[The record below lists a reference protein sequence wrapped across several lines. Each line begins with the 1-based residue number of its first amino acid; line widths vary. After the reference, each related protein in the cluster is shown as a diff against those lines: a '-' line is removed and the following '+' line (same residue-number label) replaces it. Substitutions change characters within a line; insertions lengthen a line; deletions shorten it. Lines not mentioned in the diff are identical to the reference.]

1 MRDAEFRSRAR
12 KMNELS
18 HNGLMEVRRLSKR
31 FGSTQALRD
40 VSLSI
45 RPGKVHAVL
54 GENGAGKS
62 TLIAIL
68 SGALQPDSGEILLQ
82 GQPVHWSSPI
92 AATRQ
97 GISVV
102 HQELALCPN
111 LTAVENIGLHEVS
124 VRAGWKTVPRTAM
137 RRQGGELLQTLGFDP
152 HDLDLPVRR
161 LSLGQQQLVEIA
173 KALATNVRVLILDE
187 PNSAL
192 TKSESARLFR
202 IIREL
207 RANGVAIVYVS
218 HRLEE
223 VMDLADESTI
233 LRDGRLVE
241 HGPQVEYTISRLIE
255 RMVGRE
261 INHLFHREPR
271 SPPGKEAVFE
281 VANLDDGRFLRGVAF
296 EIRAGE
302 ILGLAGLPGSGK
314 DEFIDCLTGE
324 RPCTGVFRLKGRTL
338 RPLAAKELLR
348 QGIALVPA
356 DRRLAG
362 MLPSMNVQDNI
373 CAGQI
378 RQLSRYAVLQR
389 KKMETLAETFVRLF
403 RIKLGNVSQSIT
415 TLSGGNQQKVIL
427 ARNLATKPD
436 LLVLHEP
443 TRGID
448 VGAKSEIYNILNE
461 LAGQGTTI
469 LIVSSEL
476 SELIGQCDRLLT
488 MWNGRISGTF
498 SKEEFEEQRI
508 LAAAMG
514 QIDSKTL

>member
-1 MRDAEFRSRAR
+1 
-12 KMNELS
+12 MNELS
-18 HNGLMEVRRLSKR
+18 HHDSLEVRQVSKR

-40 VSLSI
+40 VSLTI

-68 SGALQPDSGEILLQ
+68 SGALQPDSGEILLY
-82 GQPVHWSSPI
+82 GRPIHWSNPI

-111 LTAVENIGLHEVS
+111 LTAVENIGLHEAS
-124 VRAGWKTVPRTAM
+124 VRAGWKTVPRAAM
-137 RRQGGELLQTLGFDP
+137 RRKGGELLQTLGFDRN
-152 HDLDLPVRR
+152 DLDLPIRR

-207 RANGVAIVYVS
+207 RAGDVAVVYVS

-233 LRDGRLVE
+233 LRDGQVVG
-241 HGPQVEYTISRLIE
+241 HGPQAEYTIPRLIE

-261 INHLFHREPR
+261 INHLFHREPLG
-271 SPPGKEAVFE
+271 PPGKEVVFE
-281 VANLDDGRFLRGVAF
+281 VVELDDGRFLRGVTF

-324 RPCTGVFRLKGRTL
+324 RPCTGLFRLKGRTL
-338 RPLAAKELLR
+338 RSLSAKELLR

-362 MLPSMNVQDNI
+362 TLPSMNVQDNI
-373 CAGQI
+373 CASQI
-378 RQLSRYAVLQR
+378 RRLSQYAVLQR
-389 KKMETLAETFVRLF
+389 RKMEKLAETFVRRF
-403 RIKLGNVSQSIT
+403 RIKLGNVSQLIT

-427 ARNLATKPD
+427 ARNLATRPD

-448 VGAKSEIYNILNE
+448 VGAKSEIYDILNE
-461 LAGQGTTI
+461 LAGRGTTI
-469 LIVSSEL
+469 LIASSEL
-476 SELIGQCDRLLT
+476 SELMGQCDRLLT
-488 MWNGRISGTF
+488 MWNGRISGIFT
-498 SKEEFEEQRI
+498 KAEFEEQRI

-514 QIDSKTL
+514 QAEVEN

>member
-1 MRDAEFRSRAR
+1 MSQLND
-12 KMNELS
+12 NNL
-18 HNGLMEVRRLSKR
+18 LEVRRLSKR

-40 VSLSI
+40 VSLRI
-45 RPGKVHAVL
+45 HPGKVHALL

-68 SGALQPDSGEILLQ
+68 SGALQPDSGEILLH
-82 GQPVHWSSPI
+82 GRPVHWSNPI
-92 AATRQ
+92 AANRQ

-111 LTAVENIGLHEVS
+111 LTAVENIGLHEIS
-124 VRAGWKTVPRTAM
+124 LRAGWKTVPRSSM
-137 RRQGGELLQTLGFDP
+137 RRKGGELLQTLGLDP
-152 HDLDLPVRR
+152 DDLDLPVRR
-161 LSLGQQQLVEIA
+161 LTLGQQQLVEIA

-202 IIREL
+202 MIREL
-207 RANGVAIVYVS
+207 RANDVAVVYIS

-233 LRDGRLVE
+233 LRDGQVVE
-241 HGPQVEYTISRLIE
+241 YGPQVNYTIPRLIE

-261 INHLFHREPR
+261 INHLFHREPLG
-271 SPPGKEAVFE
+271 PPGKEVVFE
-281 VANLDDGRFLRGVAF
+281 VVDLDDGRFLRGVSF

-302 ILGLAGLPGSGK
+302 VLGLAGLPGSGK

-324 RPCTGVFRLKGRTL
+324 RPCRGVFRLKGRTL
-338 RPLAAKELLR
+338 RSLAAKELLG

-378 RQLSRYAVLQR
+378 RRLSRYAVLER
-389 KKMETLAETFVRLF
+389 GKMEILAETFVRRF
-403 RIKLGNVSQSIT
+403 RIKLGNVSQLIT

-461 LAGQGTTI
+461 LAGQGTTV

-476 SELIGQCDRLLT
+476 SELMGQCDRLLT
-488 MWNGRISGTF
+488 VWNGRISGMF
-498 SKEEFEEQRI
+498 SKGEFEEQRI

-514 QIDSKTL
+514 QAASKGF

>member
-1 MRDAEFRSRAR
+1 
-12 KMNELS
+12 
-18 HNGLMEVRRLSKR
+18 VRRL
-31 FGSTQALRD
+31 T
-40 VSLSI
+40 
-45 RPGKVHAVL
+45 
-54 GENGAGKS
+54 
-62 TLIAIL
+62 
-68 SGALQPDSGEILLQ
+68 
-82 GQPVHWSSPI
+82 
-92 AATRQ
+92 
-97 GISVV
+97 
-102 HQELALCPN
+102 
-111 LTAVENIGLHEVS
+111 
-124 VRAGWKTVPRTAM
+124 
-137 RRQGGELLQTLGFDP
+137 
-152 HDLDLPVRR
+152 
-161 LSLGQQQLVEIA
+161 LGQQQLVEIA

-207 RANGVAIVYVS
+207 RANNVAVVHVS
-218 HRLEE
+218 HRVEE

-233 LRDGRLVE
+233 LRDGQVVE
-241 HGPQVEYTISRLIE
+241 HGPQVNYTIPRLIE

-261 INHLFHREPR
+261 INHLFHREPLG
-271 SPPGKEAVFE
+271 PPGKEVVFE
-281 VANLDDGRFLRGVAF
+281 VVDLDDGRFLRGVSF

-302 ILGLAGLPGSGK
+302 VLGLAGLPGSGK
-314 DEFIDCLTGE
+314 DEFVDCLTGE

-338 RPLAAKELLR
+338 RSLAAKELLG

-378 RQLSRYAVLQR
+378 RRLSRYAVLER
-389 KKMETLAETFVRLF
+389 GKMEILAETFVRRF
-403 RIKLGNVSQSIT
+403 RIKLGNVSQLIT

-461 LAGQGTTI
+461 LAGQGTTV

-476 SELIGQCDRLLT
+476 SELMGQCDRLLT
-488 MWNGRISGTF
+488 VWNGRISGMF
-498 SKEEFEEQRI
+498 SKGEFEEQRI

-514 QIDSKTL
+514 QAASKGF

>member
-1 MRDAEFRSRAR
+1 
-12 KMNELS
+12 MNALCHHDS
-18 HNGLMEVRRLSKR
+18 LEVRQVSKR
-31 FGSTQALRD
+31 FGSTQALRN
-40 VSLSI
+40 VSLTI

-68 SGALQPDSGEILLQ
+68 SGALQPDSGEILLY
-82 GQPVHWSSPI
+82 GRPIHWSNPI

-111 LTAVENIGLHEVS
+111 LTAVENIGLHEAS
-124 VRAGWKTVPRTAM
+124 VRAGWKTVPRAAM
-137 RRQGGELLQTLGFDP
+137 RRKGGELLQTLGFDRN
-152 HDLDLPVRR
+152 DLDLPIRR

-173 KALATNVRVLILDE
+173 KALATNVRVLVLDE

-207 RANGVAIVYVS
+207 RAGDVAVVYVS

-223 VMDLADESTI
+223 VMELADESTI
-233 LRDGRLVE
+233 LRDGQVVS
-241 HGPQVEYTISRLIE
+241 HGPQAEYTIPRLIE

-261 INHLFHREPR
+261 INHLFHREPLG
-271 SPPGKEAVFE
+271 PPGKEVVFE
-281 VANLDDGRFLRGVAF
+281 VVELDDGRFLRGVTF

-324 RPCTGVFRLKGRTL
+324 RPCAGMFRLKGRTL
-338 RPLAAKELLR
+338 RSLSAKELLR

-373 CAGQI
+373 CASQI
-378 RQLSRYAVLQR
+378 RRLSQYAVLQR
-389 KKMETLAETFVRLF
+389 RKMEKLAETFVRRF
-403 RIKLGNVSQSIT
+403 RIKLGNVSQLIT
-415 TLSGGNQQKVIL
+415 TLSGGNQQKVVL
-427 ARNLATKPD
+427 ARNLGARPD

-448 VGAKSEIYNILNE
+448 VGAKSEIYDILNE

-469 LIVSSEL
+469 LIASSEL
-476 SELIGQCDRLLT
+476 SELMGQCDRLLT
-488 MWNGRISGTF
+488 IWNGRISGMFT
-498 SKEEFEEQRI
+498 KAEFEEQRI

-514 QIDSKTL
+514 QADVEN

>member
-1 MRDAEFRSRAR
+1 
-12 KMNELS
+12 MNALCHHDS
-18 HNGLMEVRRLSKR
+18 LEVRQVSKR
-31 FGSTQALRD
+31 FGSTQALRN
-40 VSLSI
+40 VSLTI

-68 SGALQPDSGEILLQ
+68 SGALQPDSGEISLH
-82 GQPVHWSSPI
+82 GRPVHWSNPI

-111 LTAVENIGLHEVS
+111 LTAVENIGLHEAS
-124 VRAGWKTVPRTAM
+124 VRAGWKTVPRAAM
-137 RRQGGELLQTLGFDP
+137 RRKGGELLQTLGFDRD
-152 HDLDLPVRR
+152 DLDLPICR

-173 KALATNVRVLILDE
+173 KALATNVRVLVLDE

-207 RANGVAIVYVS
+207 RAGDVAVVYVS

-223 VMDLADESTI
+223 VMELADESTI
-233 LRDGRLVE
+233 LRDGQVVS
-241 HGPQVEYTISRLIE
+241 HGPQAEYTIPRLIE

-261 INHLFHREPR
+261 INHLFHREPLG
-271 SPPGKEAVFE
+271 PPGKEVVFE
-281 VANLDDGRFLRGVAF
+281 VVELDDGRFLRGVTF

-324 RPCTGVFRLKGRTL
+324 RPCAGMFRLKGRTL
-338 RPLAAKELLR
+338 RSLSAKELLR

-373 CAGQI
+373 CASQI
-378 RQLSRYAVLQR
+378 RRLSQYAVLQR
-389 KKMETLAETFVRLF
+389 RKMEKLAETFVRRF
-403 RIKLGNVSQSIT
+403 RIKLGNVSQLIT
-415 TLSGGNQQKVIL
+415 TLSGGNQQKVVL
-427 ARNLATKPD
+427 ARNLAARPD

-448 VGAKSEIYNILNE
+448 VGAKSEIYDILNE
-461 LAGQGTTI
+461 LAGRGTTI
-469 LIVSSEL
+469 LIASSEL
-476 SELIGQCDRLLT
+476 SELMGQCDRLLT
-488 MWNGRISGTF
+488 MWNGRISGMFT
-498 SKEEFEEQRI
+498 KAEFEEQRI

-514 QIDSKTL
+514 QAEVEN